1 MLSKEEKDKEAIL
14 KYLPLV
20 KSIAY
25 RIYKHLPDAVDLN
38 DLIGYGILA
47 VVEALPKLDESKNP
61 EAYLRLRIKGAIYDY
76 LRSLDFGSKSLR
88 KREKEIK
95 AKLEELTNQ
104 LGREPTDEELIKAL
118 GYKPD
123 EFYSDLQKISA
134 SYLLSLDD
142 LFREGRSYEE
152 VFSSS
157 VEENPEEKAI
167 KQDLREKILKAIEDL
182 DHREKLV
189 LQLIFYEEIPAKEVA
204 KLLKVS
210 TARVSQIKESALS
223 KLREKLKDMV

>member
-1 MLSKEEKDKEAIL
+1 MRNRGQKEKEAIL
-14 KYLPLV
+14 KYIPLV

-95 AKLEELTNQ
+95 AKLDELTSQ

-123 EFYSDLQKISA
+123 AFYSDLQKIST

-142 LFREGRSYEE
+142 LFKEGRSYEE

-157 VEENPEEKAI
+157 VGESPEEHAI

-182 DHREKLV
+182 DQREKLV

>member
-1 MLSKEEKDKEAIL
+1 MLSREQKDKEAIL

-61 EAYLRLRIKGAIYDY
+61 DAYLRLRIKGAMYDY

-88 KREKEIK
+88 KKEKEIK

-118 GYKPD
+118 DYKPD
-123 EFYSDLQKISA
+123 DFYSDLQKISA
-134 SYLLSLDD
+134 SHLLSLDD

-157 VEENPEEKAI
+157 VEESPEENAI

-182 DHREKLV
+182 DQREKLV
-189 LQLIFYEEIPAKEVA
+189 IQLIFYEEIPAKEVA

>member
-14 KYLPLV
+14 NYLPLV

-61 EAYLRLRIKGAIYDY
+61 EAYLRLRIKGAMYDY

-123 EFYSDLQKISA
+123 DFYSDLQKISA
-134 SYLLSLDD
+134 SHLLSLDD

-157 VEENPEEKAI
+157 VEDSPEENSI
-167 KQDLREKILKAIEDL
+167 KRDLREKILKAIEDL
-182 DHREKLV
+182 DQREKLV
-189 LQLIFYEEIPAKEVA
+189 IQLIFYEEIPAKEVA

-210 TARVSQIKESALS
+210 TARISQIKESALS

>member
-1 MLSKEEKDKEAIL
+1 MLSREQKDKEAIL

-61 EAYLRLRIKGAIYDY
+61 EAYLRLRIKGAMYDY
-76 LRSLDFGSKSLR
+76 LRNLDFGSKSLR

-123 EFYSDLQKISA
+123 DFYSDLQKISA
-134 SYLLSLDD
+134 SHLLSLDD
-142 LFREGRSYEE
+142 LFKEGRSYEE

-157 VEENPEEKAI
+157 VEEGPEENSI

-182 DHREKLV
+182 HQREKLV

>member
-47 VVEALPKLDESKNP
+47 VMEALPKLDESKNP
-61 EAYLRLRIKGAIYDY
+61 EAYLRLRIKGAMYDY

-88 KREKEIK
+88 RREKEIK

-104 LGREPTDEELIKAL
+104 LGREPTDEELMKAL

-134 SYLLSLDD
+134 SHLLSLDD

-157 VEENPEEKAI
+157 VEESPEENSI

-182 DHREKLV
+182 DQREKLV

-210 TARVSQIKESALS
+210 TARVSQIKENALS

>member
-1 MLSKEEKDKEAIL
+1 MLSREQKDKEAIL

-25 RIYKHLPDAVDLN
+25 RIYKHLPDAIDLN

-47 VVEALPKLDESKNP
+47 VLEALPRLDESKNP
-61 EAYLRLRIKGAIYDY
+61 EAYLRLRIKGAMYDY

-88 KREKEIK
+88 KKEREIK
-95 AKLEELTNQ
+95 AKLDELTSQ

-123 EFYSDLQKISA
+123 AFYSDLQKISA
-134 SYLLSLDD
+134 SHLLSLDD
-142 LFREGRSYEE
+142 LFKEGRSYEE

-157 VEENPEEKAI
+157 VEESPEENSI

-182 DHREKLV
+182 DQREKLV

-210 TARVSQIKESALS
+210 TARISQIKESALS

>member
-1 MLSKEEKDKEAIL
+1 MLSKEKKDKEAIL

-61 EAYLRLRIKGAIYDY
+61 EAYLRLRIKGAMYDY

-123 EFYSDLQKISA
+123 DFYSDLQKISA
-134 SYLLSLDD
+134 SHLLSLDD
-142 LFREGRSYEE
+142 LFKEGRSYEE

-157 VEENPEEKAI
+157 VEESPEENSI
-167 KQDLREKILKAIEDL
+167 KRDLREKILKAIEDL
-182 DHREKLV
+182 DQREKLV
-189 LQLIFYEEIPAKEVA
+189 IQLIFYEEIPAKEVA

-223 KLREKLKDMV
+223 KLRGKLKDMV

>member
-61 EAYLRLRIKGAIYDY
+61 EGYLRLRIKGAIYDY

-88 KREKEIK
+88 KREREIK
-95 AKLEELTNQ
+95 AKLDELTSQ

-118 GYKPD
+118 GYRPD
-123 EFYSDLQKISA
+123 DFYSDLQKISA
-134 SYLLSLDD
+134 SHLLSLDD
-142 LFREGRSYEE
+142 LFKEGRSYEE
-152 VFSSS
+152 VLSSS
-157 VEENPEEKAI
+157 VEESPEENAI

>member
-1 MLSKEEKDKEAIL
+1 MRNRGQKEKEAIL

-61 EAYLRLRIKGAIYDY
+61 EAYLRLRIKGAMYDY

-118 GYKPD
+118 GYKSD
-123 EFYSDLQKISA
+123 DFYSDLQKISA
-134 SYLLSLDD
+134 SHLLSLDD

-157 VEENPEEKAI
+157 VEESPEENAI

-182 DHREKLV
+182 DQREKLV
-189 LQLIFYEEIPAKEVA
+189 IQLIFYEEIPAKEVA

>member
-1 MLSKEEKDKEAIL
+1 MLSREQKEKEAIL

-61 EAYLRLRIKGAIYDY
+61 EAYLRLRIKGAMYDY

-88 KREKEIK
+88 KKEKEIK
-95 AKLEELTNQ
+95 AKLDELTSQ

-134 SYLLSLDD
+134 SHLLSLDD

-157 VEENPEEKAI
+157 VEDGPEEKAI

>member
-1 MLSKEEKDKEAIL
+1 MLSREEKDKEAIL

-25 RIYKHLPDAVDLN
+25 RIYKHLPNAVDLN
-38 DLIGYGILA
+38 DLIGYGIPA
-47 VVEALPKLDESKNP
+47 VVEALPKLDESENP

-142 LFREGRSYEE
+142 LFKEGRSYEE

-157 VEENPEEKAI
+157 VEESPEEKAL

>member
-1 MLSKEEKDKEAIL
+1 MLSREQKDKEAIL

-61 EAYLRLRIKGAIYDY
+61 EAYLRLRIKGAMYDY

-88 KREKEIK
+88 RREKEIK
-95 AKLEELTNQ
+95 AKLDELTSQ

-134 SYLLSLDD
+134 SHLLSLDD
-142 LFREGRSYEE
+142 LFKEGRTYEE
-152 VFSSS
+152 VFASSAEDS
-157 VEENPEEKAI
+157 PEENTI

-182 DHREKLV
+182 DQREKLV

>member
-25 RIYKHLPDAVDLN
+25 RIYKHLPDAVDLS

-157 VEENPEEKAI
+157 VEENPEDKAI

>member
-1 MLSKEEKDKEAIL
+1 MLSREEKDKEAIL

-61 EAYLRLRIKGAIYDY
+61 EGYLRLRIKGAIYDY

-142 LFREGRSYEE
+142 LFKEGRSYEE

>member
-1 MLSKEEKDKEAIL
+1 MLSREQKDKEAIL

-88 KREKEIK
+88 KKEKEIK
-95 AKLEELTNQ
+95 AKLDELTSQ

-118 GYKPD
+118 GYKSD

-134 SYLLSLDD
+134 SHLLSLDD
-142 LFREGRSYEE
+142 LFKEGRSYEE

-157 VEENPEEKAI
+157 VEESPEENAI

-182 DHREKLV
+182 DQREKLV

-210 TARVSQIKESALS
+210 TARISQIKESALS

>member
-47 VVEALPKLDESKNP
+47 VMEALPKLDESKNP

-104 LGREPTDEELIKAL
+104 LGREPTDEELMKAL

-123 EFYSDLQKISA
+123 DFYSDLQKISA

-142 LFREGRSYEE
+142 LFKEGRSYEE

-157 VEENPEEKAI
+157 VEENPEDKAI

>member
-1 MLSKEEKDKEAIL
+1 MRNRGQKEKEAIL

-25 RIYKHLPDAVDLN
+25 RIYKHLPSAVDLN

-47 VVEALPKLDESKNP
+47 VMEALPKLDESKNP
-61 EAYLRLRIKGAIYDY
+61 EAYLRLRIKGAMYDY

-95 AKLEELTNQ
+95 AKLEELTSQ

-134 SYLLSLDD
+134 SHLLSLDD
-142 LFREGRSYEE
+142 LFKEGRSYEE

-157 VEENPEEKAI
+157 VEEDPEEEAI

>member
-1 MLSKEEKDKEAIL
+1 MLSREQKDKEAIL

-25 RIYKHLPDAVDLN
+25 RIHKHLPDAVDLN

-61 EAYLRLRIKGAIYDY
+61 EGYLRLRIKGAMYDY

-142 LFREGRSYEE
+142 LFKEGRSYEE

>member
-1 MLSKEEKDKEAIL
+1 MLSREQKDKEAIL
-14 KYLPLV
+14 NYLPLV

-61 EAYLRLRIKGAIYDY
+61 EAYLRLRIKGAMYDY

-123 EFYSDLQKISA
+123 DFYSDLQKISA
-134 SYLLSLDD
+134 SHLLSLDD

-157 VEENPEEKAI
+157 VEDSPEENSI
-167 KQDLREKILKAIEDL
+167 KRDLREKILKAIEDL
-182 DHREKLV
+182 DQREKLV
-189 LQLIFYEEIPAKEVA
+189 IQLIFYEEIPAKEVA

-223 KLREKLKDMV
+223 KLREKLKGMV

>member
-1 MLSKEEKDKEAIL
+1 MLSREQKDKEAIL

-61 EAYLRLRIKGAIYDY
+61 EAYLRLRIKGAMYDY

-88 KREKEIK
+88 KREREIK

-123 EFYSDLQKISA
+123 AFYSDLQKISA
-134 SYLLSLDD
+134 SHLLSLDD

-157 VEENPEEKAI
+157 VEDSPEENSI
-167 KQDLREKILKAIEDL
+167 KRDLREKILKAIEDL
-182 DHREKLV
+182 DQREKLV
-189 LQLIFYEEIPAKEVA
+189 IQLIFYEEIPAKEVA

>member
-1 MLSKEEKDKEAIL
+1 MRNRGQKEKEAIL

-25 RIYKHLPDAVDLN
+25 RIYKHLPGAVDLN

-47 VVEALPKLDESKNP
+47 VVEALPKLDESRNP
-61 EAYLRLRIKGAIYDY
+61 EAYLRLRIKGAMYDY

-123 EFYSDLQKISA
+123 EFYSYLQKISA

-157 VEENPEEKAI
+157 VEESPEENSI

-189 LQLIFYEEIPAKEVA
+189 IQLIFYEEIPAKEVA

>member
-1 MLSKEEKDKEAIL
+1 MRNRGQKEKEAIL
-14 KYLPLV
+14 KYIPLV

-38 DLIGYGILA
+38 DLIGHGILA

-61 EAYLRLRIKGAIYDY
+61 EAYLRLRIKGAMYDY

-95 AKLEELTNQ
+95 AKLDELTSQ

-123 EFYSDLQKISA
+123 DFYSDLQKIST
-134 SYLLSLDD
+134 SHLLSLDD
-142 LFREGRSYEE
+142 LFKEGRSYEE

-157 VEENPEEKAI
+157 VEESPEEHAI

-182 DHREKLV
+182 DQREKLV

>member
-47 VVEALPKLDESKNP
+47 VMEALPKLDESKNP
-61 EAYLRLRIKGAIYDY
+61 EAYLRLRIKGAMYDY

-88 KREKEIK
+88 RREKEIK

-134 SYLLSLDD
+134 SHLLSLDD
-142 LFREGRSYEE
+142 LFKEGRSFEE

-157 VEENPEEKAI
+157 VEESPEENSI

-182 DHREKLV
+182 DQREKLV
-189 LQLIFYEEIPAKEVA
+189 IQLIFYEEIPAKEVA

>member
-1 MLSKEEKDKEAIL
+1 MLSREQKDKEAIL

-61 EAYLRLRIKGAIYDY
+61 EAYLRLRIKGAMYDY
-76 LRSLDFGSKSLR
+76 LRSIDFGSKSLR

-123 EFYSDLQKISA
+123 AFYSDLQKISA
-134 SYLLSLDD
+134 SHLLSLDD
-142 LFREGRSYEE
+142 LFKEGRSYEE

-157 VEENPEEKAI
+157 VEESPEENTI
-167 KQDLREKILKAIEDL
+167 KQDLREKILKTIEDL
-182 DHREKLV
+182 DQREKLV
-189 LQLIFYEEIPAKEVA
+189 IQLIFYEEIPAKEVA

>member
-1 MLSKEEKDKEAIL
+1 MLSREQKDKEAIL

-47 VVEALPKLDESKNP
+47 VMEALPKLDESKNP
-61 EAYLRLRIKGAIYDY
+61 EAYLRLRIKGAMYDY

-88 KREKEIK
+88 RREKEIK

-104 LGREPTDEELIKAL
+104 LGREPTDEELMKAL

-134 SYLLSLDD
+134 SHLLSLDD
-142 LFREGRSYEE
+142 LFKEGRSYEE

-157 VEENPEEKAI
+157 VEESPEENSI

-182 DHREKLV
+182 DQREKLV
-189 LQLIFYEEIPAKEVA
+189 IQLIFYEEIPAKEVA

-210 TARVSQIKESALS
+210 TARVSQIKENALS

>member
-14 KYLPLV
+14 KHLPLV

-25 RIYKHLPDAVDLN
+25 RIYKHLPDVIDLN
-38 DLIGYGILA
+38 DLIGHGILA
-47 VVEALPKLDESKNP
+47 VIEALPKLDDSKNP
-61 EAYLRLRIKGAIYDY
+61 EAYLRLRIKGAMYDY

-123 EFYSDLQKISA
+123 DFYSDLQKISA
-134 SYLLSLDD
+134 SHILSLDD
-142 LFREGRSYEE
+142 LFKEGRSYEE

-210 TARVSQIKESALS
+210 TARISQIKESALS

>member
-1 MLSKEEKDKEAIL
+1 MPSKEEKDKEAIL
-14 KYLPLV
+14 NYLPLV

-61 EAYLRLRIKGAIYDY
+61 EGYLRLRIKGAMYDY

-88 KREKEIK
+88 KKEKEIK
-95 AKLEELTNQ
+95 AKLDELTNQ

-123 EFYSDLQKISA
+123 AFYSDLQKISA
-134 SYLLSLDD
+134 SHLLSLDD

-157 VEENPEEKAI
+157 VEESPEEHAI

-182 DHREKLV
+182 DQREKLV

>member
-1 MLSKEEKDKEAIL
+1 MLSREQKDKEAIL

-61 EAYLRLRIKGAIYDY
+61 EAYLRLRIKGAMYDY

-134 SYLLSLDD
+134 SHLLSLDD
-142 LFREGRSYEE
+142 LFKEGRSYEE

-157 VEENPEEKAI
+157 VEESPEENSI

-182 DHREKLV
+182 DQREKFV

>member
-14 KYLPLV
+14 KHLPLV

-61 EAYLRLRIKGAIYDY
+61 EAYLRLRIKGAMYDY

-104 LGREPTDEELIKAL
+104 LGREPTDEELIKVL

-142 LFREGRSYEE
+142 LFKEGRSYEE
-152 VFSSS
+152 IFSSS

>member
-1 MLSKEEKDKEAIL
+1 MLSREQRDKEAIL

-61 EAYLRLRIKGAIYDY
+61 EGYLRLRIKGAMYDY

-123 EFYSDLQKISA
+123 DFYSDLQKISA
-134 SYLLSLDD
+134 SHLLSLDD

-157 VEENPEEKAI
+157 VEESPEENTI

-182 DHREKLV
+182 DQREKLV
-189 LQLIFYEEIPAKEVA
+189 LQFIFYEEIPAKEVA

>member
-1 MLSKEEKDKEAIL
+1 MLSREQKDKEEIL

-20 KSIAY
+20 KSIAC

-38 DLIGYGILA
+38 DLIGHGILA

-61 EAYLRLRIKGAIYDY
+61 EAYLRLRIKGAMYDY

-88 KREKEIK
+88 KKEKEIK

-123 EFYSDLQKISA
+123 AFYSDLQKISA
-134 SYLLSLDD
+134 SHLLSLDD
-142 LFREGRSYEE
+142 LFKEGRSYEE

-157 VEENPEEKAI
+157 VEEGPEENAI

-182 DHREKLV
+182 DQREKVV

-223 KLREKLKDMV
+223 KLREKLRDMV

>member
-20 KSIAY
+20 KSIVY

-61 EAYLRLRIKGAIYDY
+61 EGYLRLRIKGAIYDY

-88 KREKEIK
+88 KREREIK
-95 AKLEELTNQ
+95 AKLDELTSQ

-123 EFYSDLQKISA
+123 DFYSDLQKISA
-134 SYLLSLDD
+134 SHLLSLDD
-142 LFREGRSYEE
+142 LFKEGRSYEE
-152 VFSSS
+152 VLSSS
-157 VEENPEEKAI
+157 VEESPEENAI

>member
-61 EAYLRLRIKGAIYDY
+61 EAYLRLRIKGAMYDY

-88 KREKEIK
+88 RREKEIK
-95 AKLEELTNQ
+95 AKLEELTSQ

-118 GYKPD
+118 GYKPE

-134 SYLLSLDD
+134 SHLLSLDD
-142 LFREGRSYEE
+142 LFKEGRSYEE
-152 VFSSS
+152 VFSSP
-157 VEENPEEKAI
+157 VEENPEENAI

-189 LQLIFYEEIPAKEVA
+189 IQLIFYEEIPAKEVA

>member
-61 EAYLRLRIKGAIYDY
+61 EAYLRLRIKGAMYDY

-104 LGREPTDEELIKAL
+104 LGREPTDEELMKAL

-134 SYLLSLDD
+134 SHLLSLDD
-142 LFREGRSYEE
+142 LFKEGRSYEE

-157 VEENPEEKAI
+157 VEEHPEEKAI
-167 KQDLREKILKAIEDL
+167 KQNLREKILKAIEDL

>member
-61 EAYLRLRIKGAIYDY
+61 EAYLRLRIKGAMYDY

-88 KREKEIK
+88 RREKEIK

-134 SYLLSLDD
+134 SHLLSLDD
-142 LFREGRSYEE
+142 LFKEGRSFEE

-157 VEENPEEKAI
+157 VEESPEENSI

-182 DHREKLV
+182 DQREKLV

-223 KLREKLKDMV
+223 KLREKLKDMI